1 MFIAENSAQFKQL
14 FVDKLKAMLS
24 DDELG
29 AFILVLANS
38 RQDAFLKA
46 ELADALQN
54 NFNALKGRYAMG
66 ALEATKDDI
75 DVFSQLLDI
84 ELASIPLWQ
93 TRTAGDWE
101 VVLNDI
107 RRLRPARASSQH
119 FKSIRQHFDE
129 TKFHFNKPFLE
140 PEKLWQG
147 DYEGSAISVLYN
159 KFPFSDY
166 HLIIAIS
173 PEKNQPQLLTED
185 NHQILSSMA
194 VNVEKVLPG
203 FGIGFN
209 SFAAGASVNHFHA
222 QGFVRQQ
229 PLPIEADH
237 WKHNGGTRQY
247 PLNVRHFTN
256 TVKSWRYLKRLIEE
270 DIAFNCIYRRESCY
284 VLARNYQGSVS
295 LPGWLDGAGY
305 LDMAGVMTVSDM
317 ETFDSLSADEIEDG
331 LGLLRRPS

>member
-1 MFIAENSAQFKQL
+1 MFIAENSDQFKQL
-14 FVDKLKAMLS
+14 FVGKLKTMLS

-38 RQDAFLKA
+38 RQDAFLRA
-46 ELADALQN
+46 ELSDALRE
-54 NFNALKGRYAMG
+54 NFVALKGRYATG
-66 ALEATKDDI
+66 VLEATGDDI
-75 DVFSQLLDI
+75 DVFRQLLDI
-84 ELASIPLWQ
+84 ELDDIPLW
-93 TRTAGDWE
+93 RTKTVGDWE
-101 VVLNDI
+101 VVLNDM
-107 RRLRPARASSQH
+107 RQLRPARASSQH
-119 FKSIRQHFDE
+119 FKSIKQHFDE

-166 HLIIAIS
+166 HLLLAIS
-173 PEKNQPQLLTED
+173 PEKNQPQLLTEE

-194 VNVEKVLPG
+194 LNVDKVFPG

-229 PLPIEADH
+229 PLPIEADD

-256 TVKSWRYLKRLIEE
+256 SVKSWRYLKRLIEE

-284 VLARNYQGSVS
+284 VVARNYQGRVS
-295 LPGWLDGAGY
+295 PGWLDGAGY
-305 LDMAGVMTVSDM
+305 LDVAGVMTVSDM
-317 ETFDSLSADEIEDG
+317 ETFDRLSADEIEDG
-331 LGLLRRPS
+331 LGLLRPPS